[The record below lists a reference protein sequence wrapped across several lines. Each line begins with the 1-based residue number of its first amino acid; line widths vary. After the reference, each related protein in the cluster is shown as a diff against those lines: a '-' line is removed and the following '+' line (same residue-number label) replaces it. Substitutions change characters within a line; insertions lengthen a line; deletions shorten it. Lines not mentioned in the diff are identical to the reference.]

1 MTKFESL
8 GEDQHKLN
16 KKPEEK
22 IDEGVEKKDKEE
34 CYIPI
39 DAQIE
44 VCSNKMK
51 EIAGKIDKLVCDWEC
66 RRKAEHQPRHS
77 KLDEEFARHIDI
89 LSAQLTAKKVELEIL
104 DRDLK
109 CEREY
114 TLEEDSLNK

>member
-1 MTKFESL
+1 MTTFESL

-22 IDEGVEKKDKEE
+22 IDEGVEKKEKEE
-34 CYIPI
+34 CHIPI

-44 VCSNKMK
+44 VCSGKMK

-66 RRKAEHQPRHS
+66 RRKAEKQPRHS

-89 LSAQLTAKKVELEIL
+89 LSAQLTAKKVQLEIL
-104 DRDLK
+104 DRDLE
-109 CEREY
+109 CERKY